1 MSYSKTA
8 NATLK
13 MAGWEETVKEDIDKG
28 EGETKN
34 GVYYPK
40 RGVTIS
46 EASFTYSGDIEGTST
61 VLYLITYK
69 PDEAAPVLAVERFVG
84 TVGGREGSFVMTSTG
99 SQSPGDVKGNAEVVP
114 GLGTGDLAT
123 LRGQIDLHIEGM
135 SEDGY
140 PVSMSYDLD

>member
-13 MAGWEETVKEDIDKG
+13 MAGWEETVKEDIDQG
-28 EGETKN
+28 EGKTTN

-46 EASFTYSGDIEGTST
+46 EASFTYTGDMEGTST

-69 PDEAAPVLAVERFVG
+69 PDGAAPVLGVERFVG
-84 TVGGREGSFVMTSTG
+84 SIGGREGSCVMTSIGT
-99 SQSPGDVKGNAEVVP
+99 QSPGDVKGHAEVVA
-114 GLGTGDLAT
+114 GLGTGELAT
-123 LRGQIDLHIEGM
+123 LRGEMDLHIEGM

-140 PVSMSYDLD
+140 PVSLSYDID

>member
-13 MAGWEETVKEDIDKG
+13 MAGWEEQVKEDIDKG

-46 EASFTYSGDIEGTST
+46 EASFTYSGDLEGTST

-69 PDEAAPVLAVERFVG
+69 PDQAARCWPWSASSAASGAARAA
-84 TVGGREGSFVMTSTG
+84 SS
-99 SQSPGDVKGNAEVVP
+99 
-114 GLGTGDLAT
+114 
-123 LRGQIDLHIEGM
+123 
-135 SEDGY
+135 
-140 PVSMSYDLD
+140 